1 MEKPLLGLGIVLAI
15 LAFGLLTLIV
25 DLRRSRRQYRA
36 AVLSQESHDSDS
48 ANRPGRNA
56 RAPRARD

>member
-1 MEKPLLGLGIVLAI
+1 MGKQLLGLGIVLAI

-25 DLRRSRRQYRA
+25 DLRRGRRQHRA
-36 AVLSQESHDSDS
+36 AVLSEQSHDSDS
-48 ANRPGRNA
+48 ANRPDRSA